1 MVQTPSSILGSN
13 RLKTKALTFIFAL
26 LYFLCGADLF
36 FATRVNGF
44 NFRWGQILLLLAAI
58 PSGFN
63 FAISLRGKN
72 ISGDLRLKFLMGWL
86 PFFTIYGL
94 AALFSATPF
103 LTGIK
108 WGWGLFNI
116 GLAALI
122 CLQPR
127 SNETLEK
134 GFEGGIL
141 ATAVL
146 LWIQALALYALPFFT
161 VVHDQGEGSPSVVS
175 CFSIFLGYAQ
185 SSFDYKGLAIFR
197 PHAFYYEPSYVGAAL
212 SFALFLLIFLD
223 LKREPG
229 KMGFFPAIALSS
241 ILLCSSRTGILSVVL
256 FVSLTLYFSRRLP
269 DLHFFRR
276 SLYRA
281 ILISLILVGTF
292 CLFPLGRK
300 YVEFISGP
308 LGADSYMRLHKKNS
322 SEQGRLENMMESLRL
337 ISDHP
342 LLGNGVTK
350 IVPADSGGL
359 SQFSGVTWFEIGLES
374 GILGMVAFLYAL
386 LSNMRLA
393 WNKAPPSALRILVLA
408 AWIIHFGFQLFF
420 SQTFPR
426 LDYWL
431 LFFLSIRLL
440 LDSDKVEKPKIPPQE
455 LASHAISH

>member
-1 MVQTPSSILGSN
+1 MVKTTSSLLRPEILKSKGQT
-13 RLKTKALTFIFAL
+13 FFFAV

-44 NFRWGQILLLLAAI
+44 NFRWGQLLLLLAAI
-58 PSGFN
+58 PAGFD
-63 FAISLRGKN
+63 FIKSLREKN
-72 ISGDLRLKFLMGWL
+72 ISGDLRPKILMGWL
-86 PFFTIYGL
+86 PFFVVYGL

-116 GLAALI
+116 GLAALV

-127 SNETLEK
+127 RNETIEK
-134 GFEGGIL
+134 GFAWGIL
-141 ATAVL
+141 ATAIL
-146 LWIQALALYALPFFT
+146 LWLQALALYALPFLT
-161 VVHDQGEGSPSVVS
+161 LVHDQGEGSPSVVS
-175 CFSIFLGYAQ
+175 FCSIFLGYAQ
-185 SSFDYKGLAIFR
+185 SSFNFNGLAIFR

-223 LKREPG
+223 LKRKTRG
-229 KMGFFPAIALSS
+229 MGFFPAIALSS

-256 FVSLTLYFSRRLP
+256 FLSLVFYFSRRNP
-269 DLHFFRR
+269 DL
-276 SLYRA
+276 SLLGKSLTRA
-281 ILISLILVGTF
+281 LLVSLILIGAF
-292 CLFPLGRK
+292 CLFPLGRQ

-322 SEQGRLENMMESLRL
+322 SEQGRLENMRESLRL
-337 ISDHP
+337 ISEHP

-350 IVPADSGGL
+350 IVPANTEGL

-374 GILGMVAFLYAL
+374 GILGMAAFLFAVL
-386 LSNMRLA
+386 ANMRLA
-393 WNKAPPSALRILVLA
+393 WDKAPPSLLRNLVLS
-408 AWIIHFGFQLFF
+408 AWIVHFGFQLFF

-431 LFFLSIRLL
+431 LFFLSLRLL
-440 LDSDKVEKPKIPPQE
+440 FDSALSSGGQSFPPGTSTNP
-455 LASHAISH
+455 L